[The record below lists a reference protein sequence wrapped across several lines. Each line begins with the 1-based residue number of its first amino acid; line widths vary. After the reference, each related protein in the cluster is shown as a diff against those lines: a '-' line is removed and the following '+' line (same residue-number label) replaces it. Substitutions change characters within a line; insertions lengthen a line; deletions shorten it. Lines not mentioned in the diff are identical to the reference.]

1 MSNKQYD
8 NTNGGAIFP
17 NDRKEKETHPDFRGT
32 INVEG
37 TEYWLKG
44 WKKTSK
50 TGTKFLSLALNPKEV
65 EKPKEE
71 LTAIPSDPF

>member
-1 MSNKQYD
+1 MIMSKEYD

-17 NDRKEKETHPDFRGT
+17 NDKKQKDSHPDYRGN

-50 TGTKFLSLALNPKEV
+50 TGMKFLSLSLTK
-65 EKPKEE
+65 KEE
-71 LTAIPSDPF
+71 QAPTTGEDPF

>member
-1 MSNKQYD
+1 MIMAQKEYD

-17 NDRKEKETHPDFRGT
+17 NDKKQKDSHPDYRGN

-50 TGTKFLSLALNPKEV
+50 TGMKFLSLSLPK
-65 EKPKEE
+65 KEE
-71 LTAIPSDPF
+71 QAPTTEEDPF